1 MAGSA
6 NVSWGYIGT
15 QRGSRAAPI
24 MYVDV
29 AQTFAT
35 TELSSTQ
42 SAANALAQMGH
53 NLAVRVML
61 SEEGYVKIGANPTAT
76 VAAGTRIAANAEAF
90 FAVAP
95 GDKVAIIDSA

>member
-6 NVSWGYIGT
+6 NISWGYVGH
-15 QRGSRAAPI
+15 QRGPRAAPI
-24 MYVDV
+24 MYV
-29 AQTFAT
+29 ATSQTFAT
-35 TELSSTQ
+35 TEASSTQ
-42 SAANALAQMGH
+42 STANALDQSGH
-53 NLAVRVML
+53 QLTVRIVV

-76 VAAGTRIAANAEAF
+76 TSSTRLVANVPEF